1 MKTIKYVLMGALL
14 LGSAAPVMAQD
25 DNKAVIDQ
33 IVSVIKSKPAN
44 INDQAKDFAKK
55 YKKNAEVL
63 VAAGRAFLEQK
74 DTVNAR
80 IFADQAL
87 ARDNKN
93 AQAWLL
99 KGDIAVSR
107 NNGGDAAVAYQ
118 NAMYFDPKEPDAY
131 YKYAMVQRGVDPSG
145 AAQVLEDLRKQRPD
159 YPVDQL
165 IGHIFFNAQDYQKPA
180 DAFAKVSDVTKMK
193 PEYITEFATATW
205 LLGNR
210 EKSIEVC
217 KAGLTV
223 NPRKAAWNR
232 IAFYDYTDLK
242 KTDDA
247 LTYADKLFNGSDS
260 AHFIAED
267 YTYYGTALQQAK
279 RWDDAVN
286 AFNKALELNA
296 GNNKQIGI
304 INKNLSDVYLQKGDY
319 ANAVAYLEKSMAGS
333 EKPTMDQLDN
343 LGSLYADIASKKL
356 KDNDKAGSDEAFR
369 SADAVYGR
377 MMEAYPNYANY
388 CNYMRG
394 QINANLD
401 PDSKEGLA
409 KPYYEALA
417 TSLESKE
424 NKQSSEVAMLKQA
437 YLYLIVYDFNVKQDK
452 VSAKA
457 VAEKLLTIDPEN
469 SVAKQ
474 VQAM

>member
-14 LGSAAPVMAQD
+14 FGAAAPVMAQE
-25 DNKAVIDQ
+25 DNKAIIEQ
-33 IVSVIKSKPAN
+33 AVSVIKSKPAN
-44 INDQAKDFAKK
+44 LKDQVKDFAKK

-63 VAAGRAFLEQK
+63 TGIGKAFLEQK
-74 DTVNAR
+74 DTTNAR
-80 IFADQAL
+80 FFADQAL
-87 ARDNKN
+87 ARDNKY

-99 KGDIAVSR
+99 KGDIAVSQ
-107 NNGGDAAVAYQ
+107 NNGGAAATAYQ
-118 NAMYFDPKEPDAY
+118 NAMYFDPKEPDGY
-131 YKYAMVQRGVDPSG
+131 YKYAMVQRGVDPAG
-145 AAQVLEDLRKQRPD
+145 AAQVLEDLRQQRPD

-165 IGHIFFNAQDYQKPA
+165 IGHIFFNAQNYEKA
-180 DAFAKVSDVTKMK
+180 SEAFAKVADVTKMK

-205 LLGNR
+205 LLGQR

-247 LTYADKLFNGSDS
+247 LAYADKLFNGSDS

-267 YTYYGTALQQAK
+267 YTYYGTALLQAK
-279 RWDDAVN
+279 RWDDAIQS
-286 AFNKALELNA
+286 FDKALELNA
-296 GNNKQIGI
+296 GNNKQISI

-319 ANAVAYLEKSMAGS
+319 DNAVAFLEKSMAGS
-333 EKPTMDQLDN
+333 DKPTMDQLDN
-343 LGSLYADIASKKL
+343 LGSLYTEISSKKL
-356 KDNDKAGSDEAFR
+356 KANDKAGSDEAFKN
-369 SADAVYGR
+369 ADKVYAR

-401 PDSKEGLA
+401 PDSKAGLA

-417 TSLESKE
+417 KSLEGKAE
-424 NKQSSEVAMLKQA
+424 KQNSEVAMLKQA
-437 YLYLIVYDFNVKQDK
+437 YLYLIVYDFNVLQDK
-452 VSAKA
+452 PAAKE
-457 VAEKLLTIDPEN
+457 VAKKLLAIDPEN

-474 VQAM
+474 VEAM